1 MKESAAACVILG
13 VVIASVT
20 VAVAQSSGLSERSLK
35 VAEINR
41 RIDEQASRNRAIAA
55 EAAKLRSDSAAA
67 DARAAARID
76 SLSLLITGLNAR
88 AARTN
93 AMLASLRQQSAS
105 FTSAKNTR
113 DAERMAASDSMRKAI
128 AAFEPSIA
136 AWKDS
141 VESAKSGLELARTDS
156 ADIAKRLSAE
166 SARISDT
173 TAAKEKSSTALLAKV
188 DSIAASIRKC
198 AADSAAAAMVNSDS
212 IAAARKRLA
221 DLRVYIAARDSAVKS
236 TTEELNNSK
245 RDSLAAQTESARETL
260 KRERSTKTLDSLV
273 PVLQNEKDRFLRIR
287 ESLQLDSAIESL
299 TAQLGDFLNKSYEVR
314 SAATGEKAEKAQRL
328 DIDKGKLE
336 DMLRDEAFAAAAAK
350 IPGATWRDRN
360 ARVGTLITATQ
371 KSLDSASAER
381 ERIVREGILNG
392 KQQAQI
398 NANFSK
404 ESKRLGDRLAA
415 AWKDLIN
422 AKPRVAKLEQDTAGA
437 MRRFEAFQDSFRKM
451 HAALLADSVA
461 ASLAAGAM
469 RRSCDA
475 LKAAGA
481 QRENARR
488 KEMASASLAIAQA
501 AAILQRVQAS
511 LNDVLARHQAARN
524 DSVRIYKE
532 KSVFVSQAETVA
544 GGKQAELRGLQ
555 DAVDSIESAITAA
568 RADSAAALRDKR
580 EEESASAAAIA
591 QRVSEAHKG
600 ELAVKDLEHE
610 REIAATPPAAPAPP
624 PPAAAP
630 AVPQPVPSPQG
641 QQTMN
646 TQPKQ
651 SASQEVAQR
660 QLLLLYDMVEKGKN
674 DAARKSFAANRKL
687 LEKNLEP
694 EAFQAIQST
703 IESLETA
710 QPPAPEKTAPA
721 MVAPTPPPQ
730 PQPAPVVST
739 PVAPVPDAEH
749 KPATVFITSVPP
761 VATVYMDGQLIGK
774 TSTANLNVTSGKH
787 TMQFVKGDKTC
798 TQEMTFAEG
807 QNAAM
812 FVKLPCGQ

>member
-1 MKESAAACVILG
+1 MKKSAAACVILG
-13 VVIASVT
+13 VVIASVNA
-20 VAVAQSSGLSERSLK
+20 AVAQSGGLSERSLK

-67 DARAAARID
+67 DARAGARID
-76 SLSLLITGLNAR
+76 SLSLLITDLSAR
-88 AARTN
+88 AARAN
-93 AMLASLRQQSAS
+93 AMLAALREQTTSFAS
-105 FTSAKNTR
+105 TKGSR
-113 DAERMAASDSMRKAI
+113 EAERLAASDSMHKAI
-128 AAFEPSIA
+128 AAFEPSVA

-156 ADIAKRLSAE
+156 ADIAKRLLAE
-166 SARISDT
+166 SARIRDT
-173 TAAKEKSSTALLAKV
+173 TAAMEKSATALAAKV

-198 AADSAAAAMVNSDS
+198 GADSAAAARVNSDS
-212 IAAARKRLA
+212 IAAARKRLL
-221 DLRVYIAARDSAVKS
+221 DLRTYVAAKDSMVKS

-245 RDSLAAQTESARETL
+245 RDSLAAQTENARETV
-260 KRERSTKTLDSLV
+260 KRDRSMKTLDSLV
-273 PVLQNEKDRFLRIR
+273 PALQNEKDRLLRIR

-299 TAQLGDFLNKSYEVR
+299 TAQLGDFLNKSYEAR
-314 SAATGEKAEKAQRL
+314 SAATGEQAEKAQRL

-336 DMLRDEAFAAAAAK
+336 DMLRDEAFAAVAAK
-350 IPGATWRDRN
+350 IPGAIWRDRN
-360 ARVGTLITATQ
+360 ARVGTLITAAQ

-392 KQQAQI
+392 KQQNQI

-404 ESKRLGDRLAA
+404 ENKRLSDRLAA
-415 AWKDLIN
+415 SWKELIN

-437 MRRFEAFQDSFRKM
+437 LRRFEASRETFRKL
-451 HAALLADSVA
+451 HAALLADSSA
-461 ASLAAGAM
+461 ASLAAGTM

-475 LKAAGA
+475 LKTSGA
-481 QRENARR
+481 QRESARR
-488 KEMASASLAIAQA
+488 KEMASASLAIAQT

-511 LNDVLARHQAARN
+511 LNAVLACQQAARD

-544 GGKQAELRGLQ
+544 GGKQAELRRLQ
-555 DAVDSIESAITAA
+555 DAVDSTESAITAA

-580 EEESASAAAIA
+580 EQVSASAAAIA

-600 ELAVKDLEHE
+600 ELVVKDLEHE
-610 REIAATPPAAPAPP
+610 REIAATPPPVPATP

-630 AVPQPVPSPQG
+630 AAPTPSPSLPVQPSV
-641 QQTMN
+641 N

-660 QLLLLYDMVEKGKN
+660 QLILLYDMVEKGKN
-674 DAARKSFAANRKL
+674 DAARRAFASSRKL
-687 LEKNLEP
+687 LELNLDP
-694 EAFQAIQST
+694 EAFQAIKST
-703 IESLETA
+703 IESLEPT

-721 MVAPTPPPQ
+721 PAAPAPPPQ
-730 PQPAPVVST
+730 PQPAPVVSAP
-739 PVAPVPDAEH
+739 PVSGSDVDR

-774 TSTANLNVTSGKH
+774 TSTANLNVTTGKH

-798 TQEMTFAEG
+798 TQEMTFTEG